1 MHEGEIALSRVRSL
15 SSLEPVSDEETRRQ
29 TVDDDLLDLQCRYF
43 HTRDPGLRNELVRA
57 HSDLAYRLAG
67 RFARRGEPLDDLA
80 QVAFVGLILAVNRFD
95 PRAGMAFAP
104 FAIPTILGELKRHF
118 RDRAWSM
125 RVPRRLQ
132 EIYLEAKTAIDA
144 LMQELG
150 RSPTYAEIADRVGV
164 DEFRLVEALDAGR
177 NFYALSLDIPLPDD
191 KRKTDVAPGNID
203 PGLVSLENRRFL
215 LALADG
221 LPDRTRHVLEL
232 RFSKGMTQ
240 SEIAGQIGV
249 SQMHVSRILAK
260 ALTYMRERAAR
271 SA

>member
-1 MHEGEIALSRVRSL
+1 
-15 SSLEPVSDEETRRQ
+15 VSGDETKCRQ
-29 TVDDDLLDLQCRYF
+29 AVDDDLLDLQCQYF
-43 HTRDPGLRNELVRA
+43 ETRDPDLRNQLVRA

-67 RFARRGEPLDDLA
+67 RFARRGEPPDDLA
-80 QVAFVGLILAVNRFD
+80 QVAFVGLILAVDRFD
-95 PRAGMAFAP
+95 PRTGMAFAP

-144 LMQELG
+144 LTQELG
-150 RSPTYAEIADRVGV
+150 RSPTYAEIAERVGV
-164 DEFRLVEALDAGR
+164 DEVHLVEALEAGR
-177 NFYALSLDIPLPDD
+177 NFYALSLDIPAPDD
-191 KRKTDVAPGNID
+191 KRKTDVAPGTVD

-240 SEIAGQIGV
+240 SEIARQIGV

>member
-1 MHEGEIALSRVRSL
+1 MTTVTYVDASSPEEVRGE
-15 SSLEPVSDEETRRQ
+15 
-29 TVDDDLLDLQCRYF
+29 LLDLQYRYF
-43 HTRDPGLRNELVRA
+43 ETRDPELRSQLVRA
-57 HSDLAYRLAG
+57 HTDLAYRLAG

-80 QVAFVGLILAVNRFD
+80 QVAFVGLILAVDRFD
-95 PRAGMAFAP
+95 PRAGIAFAP

-132 EIYLEAKTAIDA
+132 EIYLDAKTAIDA
-144 LMQELG
+144 LTQELG
-150 RSPTYAEIADRVGV
+150 RSPTYAEIAERVGV
-164 DEFRLVEALDAGR
+164 DEIPLVEALEAGR
-177 NFYALSLDIPLPDD
+177 NFYALSLDIPAPDD
-191 KRKTDVAPGNID
+191 KPRSQMAPGAVD

-232 RFSKGMTQ
+232 RFSKGLTQ
-240 SEIAGQIGV
+240 SEIARQIGV

-260 ALTYMRERAAR
+260 ALAYMRQRATR